1 MSHSSPP
8 LTSRVPT
15 GYRFPRARLPATVFS
30 ILRCGSGNCYSI
42 VVRISHPVTTTGRL
56 PVFWGRF
63 PVEIPQEL
71 APKVPRNLHKVFVNE
86 ALASRVSNVQRSYL
100 MPDDL
105 LHLLRFHP
113 WGPLGEFPQG
123 GAPSRV
129 SKRASTGT
137 LVPLKTHAPLSL
149 SGRLSTTSQSFQF
162 MFPLPD
168 PTMNIGSGRGSR
180 PASCPALQL
189 SRGGRACSTTPL
201 TATGK

>member
-56 PVFWGRF
+56 PVFWARF

-100 MPDDL
+100 VPDDL

-129 SKRASTGT
+129 SKRASTGNP
-137 LVPLKTHAPLSL
+137 VPLEPHHSAELVGTAPDN
-149 SGRLSTTSQSFQF
+149 
-162 MFPLPD
+162 PAVLPVHV
-168 PTMNIGSGRGSR
+168 P
-180 PASCPALQL
+180 PA
-189 SRGGRACSTTPL
+189 
-201 TATGK
+201 